1 MYIIWSF
8 IVNHEETAERSRT
21 ASAAETWGGDHVV
34 TGMQMPQFISSLG
47 VSLLGKEKHI
57 FNLEKNCH
65 CRCVSLKSWMHFYC
79 RGVLDNVSSYL
90 NYSFTTLSLS
100 HKVKLVLQTLD
111 SRRIT
116 VHFVKYTS
124 YHTALLYDA
133 LCMVRHV
140 QCRMRHVV
148 YAPTCTE
155 QCEHAVTCTVR
166 ARKAAKIVKI
176 LIFFRSLP
184 CFLVENI

>member
-1 MYIIWSF
+1 MKEQLEDLEQLQQLKDGVVTTLWQVCKCRNLFLPWAFLFLVKKNIFLTWKKIVTAGVFPWSHECIF
-8 IVNHEETAERSRT
+8 IVGEYLTT
-21 ASAAETWGGDHVV
+21 SAV
-34 TGMQMPQFISSLG
+34 
-47 VSLLGKEKHI
+47 
-57 FNLEKNCH
+57 
-65 CRCVSLKSWMHFYC
+65 
-79 RGVLDNVSSYL
+79 YL

-155 QCEHAVTCTVR
+155 QCEHAH
-166 ARKAAKIVKI
+166 
-176 LIFFRSLP
+176 
-184 CFLVENI
+184 